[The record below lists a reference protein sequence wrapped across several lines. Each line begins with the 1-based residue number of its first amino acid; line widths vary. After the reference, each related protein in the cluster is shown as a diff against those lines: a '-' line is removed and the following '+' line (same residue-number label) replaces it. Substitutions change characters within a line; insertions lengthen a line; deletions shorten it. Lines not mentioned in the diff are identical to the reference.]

1 MTDGMVFPILYRDCP
16 KDCYLVGYVAIS
28 ELKVLTLL
36 DNTMKPFAETSFAL
50 FDEDNQMRQGN
61 QKVRFFAA
69 AASMGW
75 ESAETVDSGFHV
87 PPDCGHVEI
96 DPYLKW
102 EDTNCCSLGS
112 S

>member
-1 MTDGMVFPILYRDCP
+1 MTDGMVFPVLYRDCP
-16 KDCYLVGYVAIS
+16 RDCYFVGIVSFS
-28 ELKVLTLL
+28 ESKVLTLL

-69 AASMGW
+69 AASMEE
-75 ESAETVDSGFHV
+75 ESVETVDNGFHV
-87 PPDCGHVEI
+87 PPDCGRVDI

-102 EDTNCCSLGS
+102 EDTNCIPL
-112 S
+112 